1 MTQLAIKVRGE
12 VLSSNFDEWKLDLID
27 KIRAVNTELETED
40 QFARAQADVKSFK
53 AAEQALQKAKAAA
66 IDQAADIQ
74 SLFAAIDS
82 VSAEVRQVR
91 LTLERQIKQRK
102 AEIKDEAVEFGIATI
117 RKYIELQNADF
128 RCIDHAEYLDRSAFV
143 QATRYRASVGAL
155 QGAIDDACANIK
167 TRIDERAVKVA
178 DNAAKLASLPA
189 AHQALFQD
197 RSLLLALEAA
207 ELDEVIGERIAVFE
221 QRTREASGGEG
232 PESAP
237 ADVNRLQEHAASTAQ
252 ASTQAT
258 MPGKSTYRL
267 TIELQATL
275 TEAEEFFR
283 RFRSSYAADP
293 LIRTLGLEKL

>member
-27 KIRAVNTELETED
+27 KIRAVNTELQTED
-40 QFARAQADVKSFK
+40 QFARAQDDVKSFK
-53 AAEQALQKAKAAA
+53 AAEQALRKAKASA

-74 SLFAAIDS
+74 SLFSAIDS
-82 VSAEVRQVR
+82 VSEEVRQVR

-117 RKYIELQNADF
+117 RKYIELQSADF

-143 QATRYRASVGAL
+143 QATRYRASIRAL
-155 QGAIDDACANIK
+155 QGAIDDVCANIK
-167 TRIDERAVKVA
+167 TRIDERAGNVA

-197 RSLLLALEAA
+197 RSMLLALEAA
-207 ELDEVIGERIAVFE
+207 QLDEVIGERIAVFE
-221 QRTREASGGEG
+221 RQTREASGSEG
-232 PESAP
+232 SESAP
-237 ADVNRLQEHAASTAQ
+237 ADVNLPQDHAAPAAEAT
-252 ASTQAT
+252 TRAT
-258 MPGKSTYRL
+258 MPGKATYRL
-267 TIELQATL
+267 TIELLATL

-283 RFRSSYAADP
+283 RFRSSYAAEP
-293 LIRTLGLEKL
+293 LIRTLELEKV